1 MGSLGYVELLDNS
14 KYRKFLHQELPWIG
28 HAGIIHFFM
37 TSLVRAAKNDG
48 CGFVEFGVDSKTP
61 WTSNIWIRLLI
72 TQKEKSLMRKLGRF
86 ILSLL
91 AFAKPEM
98 KIVDSEWGETSI
110 DRREFLG
117 TLVVLP
123 VISLGEQV
131 FDLLVHVR
139 VVIPPRQKTV
149 CIMKQSVTMEL
160 TFEKYW
166 IVQVRKL
173 C

>member
-1 MGSLGYVELLDNS
+1 MGSLVYVDLLDNP
-14 KYRKFLHQELPWIG
+14 KYTKFLHQALPWIG
-28 HAGIIHFFM
+28 HAGMIHFFM
-37 TSLVRAAKNDG
+37 SSLISAARKDG
-48 CGFVEFGVDSKTP
+48 SGFVDFGVDSDSP

-72 TQKEKSLMRKLGRF
+72 SQKEECLKRKLGRF

-98 KIVDSEWGETSI
+98 KIIDSEWGEISI
-110 DRREFLG
+110 NRREFLG

-123 VISLGEQV
+123 FSSHGEQN

-139 VVIPPRQKTV
+139 VVIPRRQNAV

-166 IVQVRKL
+166 IFQVRKL

>member
-1 MGSLGYVELLDNS
+1 MGSLVYVDLLDNS
-14 KYRKFLHQELPWIG
+14 KYRKFLHQALPWIG

-37 TSLVRAAKNDG
+37 SSLVSAAKNDG
-48 CGFVEFGVDSKTP
+48 SGSVEFGVDSESP

-98 KIVDSEWGETSI
+98 KIADFEWGETSI
-110 DRREFLG
+110 NRREFLG

-123 VISLGEQV
+123 VRSLGEQV
-131 FDLLVHVR
+131 FELLVHVR
-139 VVIPPRQKTV
+139 VVIPPRQKAV

-160 TFEKYW
+160 TFEKFW
-166 IVQVRKL
+166 IIQVRKL
-173 C
+173 F